1 MRDLS
6 FEKFLIFLIACILSG
21 IFAKAQ
27 GSTDF
32 ISYSANAPIS
42 FNLNS
47 TNDLLSPQTIT
58 NAFCLSTQSKS
69 KNAYYYVQASSS
81 TSTSTPM
88 PVSNMILSFYSTTC
102 PSGGYTSLNT
112 ADIALSVS
120 SQLLFE
126 QFRQHVMP
134 YNFCYS
140 VKIPAVGTTYRAGT
154 YNFSILFTMTEP

>member
-1 MRDLS
+1 MRFRS
-6 FEKFLIFLIACILSG
+6 FVSIVIFL
-21 IFAKAQ
+21 FAYSCMAFNANAQ

-32 ISYSANAPIS
+32 ISYTANSTIS
-42 FNLNS
+42 FNLNN
-47 TNDLLSPQTIT
+47 TNDLLNPQLIT

-102 PSGGYTSLNT
+102 PSGSYTSLNT
-112 ADIALSVS
+112 ADIPLSTS

-126 QFRQHVMP
+126 QYRQHVMP
-134 YNFCYS
+134 YDFCYS